1 MLTNGGILLSGG
13 SSTGLTS
20 TGLAQLDANGVL
32 DPGFGAG
39 GRLVLAGR
47 QVGEGLVLQG
57 DGKIVL
63 AGKVETLVSPATQ
76 TLFEV
81 MRLTANGTPDSSFG
95 TAGIVDT
102 AVSTRG
108 DAAFAVTVQ
117 PDGKIVAVGASS
129 IQTNADFAV
138 LRYDTNGVL
147 DPAFGGGT
155 GMLTVD
161 FFGLTDAAES
171 VAIQPDGKIVAGGL
185 ARDSVDGYG
194 VIRINP

>member
-1 MLTNGGILLSGG
+1 
-13 SSTGLTS
+13 
-20 TGLAQLDANGVL
+20 
-32 DPGFGAG
+32 
-39 GRLVLAGR
+39 
-47 QVGEGLVLQG
+47 VGEGLALQG

-63 AGKVETLVSPATQ
+63 AGKVENADIAATQ

-81 MRLTANGTPDSSFG
+81 MRLSANGTPDSSFG

-108 DAAFAVTVQ
+108 DAAFAVALQ
-117 PDGKIVAVGASS
+117 PDGKIVAAGAGS
-129 IQTNADFAV
+129 IQLNPNFAV
-138 LRYDTNGVL
+138 VRYDTNGVL
-147 DPAFGGGT
+147 DSAFGIGT

-161 FFGLTDAAES
+161 FFGSTDVAES
-171 VAIQPDGKIVAGGL
+171 VALQTDGKIIAGGL